1 MNKFELDEN
10 KRFILN
16 AVEDDFIKSERSY
29 QNEIYGRDYR
39 DKPASG
45 FYPDMSELALFHTD
59 DIDQIILI
67 DGMEEGDEKENHY
80 DHFKAL
86 AEYRH
91 RNDLLMQMVSDF
103 DKFADF
109 ADPESLIDRQE
120 CKEALIASQQLYA
133 IWIDLYKEHI
143 TSLLNAAQARN

>member
-1 MNKFELDEN
+1 MKTFELDDN
-10 KRFILN
+10 KNFILR

-45 FYPDMSELALFHTD
+45 FYPDMSQPALFHTD

-80 DHFKAL
+80 EHFKAL

-91 RNDLLMQMVSDF
+91 RNELLMQMISNF
-103 DKFADF
+103 GRFADF
-109 ADPESLIDRQE
+109 ADPESIIDRQE
-120 CKEALIASQQLYA
+120 CKEALITSQQMY
-133 IWIDLYKEHI
+133 IVWIELYKEHI
-143 TSLLNAAQARN
+143 TSLLT